1 LSQFETLFL
10 FEKNTMNDLS
20 IMTRD
25 QIYQTCCTNLQQ
37 REAELVTAITE
48 LSAGTEGKSTAGDKH
63 ETAQAMAQ
71 MEQEKLANQLAMVR
85 TQLAQLQR
93 NEATAT
99 GNRIVPGHLIATNKG
114 WIYLSTA
121 LGKVNAGSESVMVIS
136 PQSPLGM
143 KLQGQEAG
151 SRVLVNGTE
160 FEVQEVL

>member
-1 LSQFETLFL
+1 MNRQTAYESCRHTLL
-10 FEKNTMNDLS
+10 K
-20 IMTRD
+20 
-25 QIYQTCCTNLQQ
+25 
-37 REAELVTAITE
+37 REAELLTAITE

-93 NEATAT
+93 NEASTT

-121 LGKVNAGSESVMVIS
+121 LGKVNVGSETVMVIS

-151 SRVLVNGTE
+151 SRVQVNGTE
-160 FEVQEVL
+160 FEVQQVL